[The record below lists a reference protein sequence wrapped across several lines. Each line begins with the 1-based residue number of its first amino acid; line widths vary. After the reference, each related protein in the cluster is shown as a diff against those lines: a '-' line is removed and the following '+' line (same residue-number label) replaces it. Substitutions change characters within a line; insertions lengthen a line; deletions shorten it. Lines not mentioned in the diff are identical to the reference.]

1 MARRLRR
8 LESGAPAARRGAVG
22 RAVPVA
28 VPLSD
33 PNFYE
38 SASQRAAG
46 PQVSP
51 FLFQGSDNYFP
62 GDSATGVTR
71 RHVCP
76 SLALALALLAP
87 QPRPRATFAVFACSP
102 SLAPA
107 WRQPGQLR
115 PFSHEKNSGRIAYKA
130 TACKQR
136 EILRTEYDYCNK
148 LPKFHKL

>member
-8 LESGAPAARRGAVG
+8 LESGALAARRGAGG

-71 RHVCP
+71 RHVWP
-76 SLALALALLAP
+76 WPWPRSPAAP
-87 QPRPRATFAVFACSP
+87 PPRDLCGVRLQPQR
-102 SLAPA
+102 
-107 WRQPGQLR
+107 GQLR
-115 PFSHEKNSGRIAYKA
+115 PFPHEKNSGRIAYKA

-136 EILRTEYDYCNK
+136 EILRTEYD
-148 LPKFHKL
+148 H